1 LDLYVLFIN
10 LEYSLSVPRLANN
23 YKGPNLSGAEFNPG
37 PGKRYGYDYIYP
49 TTKEIDY
56 YASKGFGIIR
66 MPFDMTRVY
75 PEPYSPLNTTEIIY
89 MRLTV
94 DHCLSKGIRVI
105 LDPHN
110 YGFIY
115 DSRTEVQREIG
126 VDVEGTNLFKDFWS
140 KMGLMYK
147 NYPNVIFGLMNE
159 PNKQTAIQWYTGA
172 IPAIKAIR
180 DAGATQ
186 MILIPGTG
194 WTGAHSWISSG
205 NAQVWTGFKDDPLNN
220 FAFEMHQYLDADS
233 SGTHNTCIA
242 NSTSS
247 LESATNW
254 LSTNKFKGFLGEF
267 GWSTDSS
274 CTNEGPSFLDYISSN
289 SDVWMGWTWW
299 CGGPWY
305 PSNYIFMLD
314 PISYNP
320 PIVDRPQMSVLLK
333 HL

>member
-1 LDLYVLFIN
+1 LV
-10 LEYSLSVPRLANN
+10 NN
-23 YKGPNLSGAEFNPG
+23 YKGPNLSGAEFNSG

-49 TTKEIDY
+49 NTNEIDY

-75 PEPYSPLNTTEIIY
+75 SQSYSPLNTTEIGY
-89 MRLTV
+89 MKPVV
-94 DHCLSKGIRVI
+94 DYSLSKGMRII

-110 YGFIY
+110 FGFIY
-115 DSRTEVQREIG
+115 DNRTGKKLEIG
-126 VDVEGTNLFKDFWS
+126 VDVEGTNLFKDFWGRMAS
-140 KMGLMYK
+140 MYK
-147 NYPNVIFGLMNE
+147 NYSNVVFALMNE
-159 PNKQTAIQWYTGA
+159 PHQQTAIQWYTGA

-220 FAFEMHQYLDADS
+220 FSFEMHQYLDTDS
-233 SGTHNTCIA
+233 SGTHKTCKT
-242 NSTSS
+242 NSSSS

-254 LSTNKFKGFLGEF
+254 LSTNNFKGFLGEF

-305 PSNYIFMLD
+305 PWTYMFMLD
-314 PISYNP
+314 PIDFIE
-320 PIVDRPQMSVLLK
+320 PIIDRPQMAVLVA